1 MRTKDEIGEKQLK
14 LFTDNPDVGLD
25 AQVIGSILMHIQEA
39 LIGILEKIL
48 GLLFSKNPKI
58 KFLLPKSQTQIY
70 SRSYPS
76 P

>member
-39 LIGILEKIL
+39 LIDIRDLLHSEFRGILMEKHE
-48 GLLFSKNPKI
+48 
-58 KFLLPKSQTQIY
+58 
-70 SRSYPS
+70 
-76 P
+76 